1 MKRRSAIGFMWIWG
15 LWSAGSAHELLNVM
29 PAWPLLLI
37 GIAIAALIVLPRSQR
52 TPMTAPLVE
61 RAPSH

>member
-1 MKRRSAIGFMWIWG
+1 MKRRSAIGFIWIWG
-15 LWSAGSAHELLNVM
+15 LWSAGSALEWLNVM